1 MRGVRQLALVIV
13 WAALVPVGSV
23 AQEQAEHSKPVM
35 DDRIY
40 GMLLVDQLEHGFDH
54 PANTLRFNGLAWIGG
69 DYNRLWINTEGTK
82 RYSGALEDA
91 DVQALYG
98 RLIAPFWDLQGGVRY
113 FRPRPNAPSRG
124 AAVLGIQGLAPYWF
138 EVQAAAFISHK
149 GEVSGRVEVE
159 YDLRLTQRLIAQPRV
174 ETNIA
179 VQSVRELGIGRA
191 FTDGEFGLRL
201 RYEIRREF
209 APYVGVVWTGK
220 FGQTADFARAYG
232 EPVRNLGLVL
242 GVRMWR

>member
-1 MRGVRQLALVIV
+1 MMNPARQLMLLISS
-13 WAALVPVGSV
+13 AAVFSAGAA
-23 AQEQAEHSKPVM
+23 AQEHSKPVM

-40 GMLLVDQLEHGFDH
+40 GMFLVDQLEHGFDH
-54 PANTLRFNGLAWIGG
+54 PSNTLRFNGQAWIGG
-69 DYNRLWINTEGTK
+69 DYNRIWINTEGTK
-82 RYSGALEDA
+82 RYSGALEDT
-91 DVQALYG
+91 DLQVLYG
-98 RLIAPFWDLQGGVRY
+98 RLIAPFWDLQGGMRY

-124 AAVLGIQGLAPYWF
+124 AAVFGIQGLAPYWF
-138 EVQAAAFISHK
+138 EVQAATFVSHK

-179 VQSVRELGIGRA
+179 VQSVRELGIGRG
-191 FTDGEFGLRL
+191 FSDGEIGLRL
-201 RYEIRREF
+201 RYEIKREF
-209 APYVGVVWTGK
+209 APYVGVVWTSK
-220 FGQTADFARAYG
+220 FGQTADFARALN